1 MMQSPITNHQSQA
14 SEPAALDPQALL
26 EANKRL
32 DRAVAELSILNELA
46 VAVGASK
53 NSDDVMAKIVSR
65 SLRAVDAEQGMI
77 TLLGE
82 ESTDTGKTLVR
93 GNVSSCK
100 GMPIH
105 MNTNLLGWMLHY
117 RKPLILNDP
126 DDDDRFRGVRWDAG
140 IQSVLCVPL
149 MVKSELTGIL
159 TVFNKRHGGAF
170 DDEDQRL
177 LSIIASQS
185 AQVIE
190 NARLHE
196 QEKAFLRMQEEVRI
210 ASRIQSELF
219 PHSPPMVNGY
229 DIAGKS
235 VPAQMV
241 GGDYFDFIPIG
252 SDCWGFCVGD
262 VSGKGLPA
270 SLLMANTQA
279 ALRGQALVDSS
290 PSRIIARSNTL
301 LYRSTESG
309 KFVTLFLGILDPN
322 NHQIHY
328 ANGGHNCP
336 ILFSGDRSPTTLAA
350 HGMMLG
356 FMEDFDF
363 GENTVGL
370 AAGDLLVVYSDG
382 ITEATNAEGEQFGE
396 QRLIDAVQ
404 DYRDASSADLLEKL
418 MRTVCDFAAGCP
430 QSDDMTLVVVKRL

>member
-1 MMQSPITNHQSQA
+1 MDENA
-14 SEPAALDPQALL
+14 LRNLDPQALL
-26 EANKRL
+26 RANKKL
-32 DRAVAELSILNELA
+32 DRAVAELSVLNELA
-46 VAVGASK
+46 LDIAASRD
-53 NSDDVMAKIVSR
+53 SDEVMRKVVSR
-65 SLRAVDAEQGMI
+65 SIRAVDAEQGMI
-77 TLLGE
+77 TLLSE
-82 ESTDTGKTLVR
+82 DSSDTGKTLVR
-93 GNVSSCK
+93 GNVSSCHS
-100 GMPIH
+100 MPIH

-126 DDDDRFRGVRWDAG
+126 HNDDRFRGVRWDEG

-149 MVKSELTGIL
+149 MVQSELTGIL
-159 TVFNKRHGGAF
+159 TVFNRRHGKVF

-196 QEKAFLRMQEEVRI
+196 QEQAFLRMQEEVRI
-210 ASRIQSELF
+210 ASRIQQELF
-219 PHSPPMVNGY
+219 PHEPPMIEGY

-235 VPAQMV
+235 VPAQIV
-241 GGDYFDFIPIG
+241 GGDYFDFIQLEKG
-252 SDCWGFCVGD
+252 CWGFCVGD

-301 LYRSTESG
+301 LYRSTDSG
-309 KFVTLFLGILDPN
+309 KFVTLFLGILDPGS
-322 NHQIHY
+322 HQIHY

-336 ILFSGDRSPTTLAA
+336 LFFSGDADPTRLAA

-356 FMEDFDF
+356 FLEDFNF
-363 GENTVGL
+363 GESTIDLGP
-370 AAGDLLVVYSDG
+370 GDLLVVYSDG
-382 ITEATNAEGEQFGE
+382 ITEATNSERMQFGE
-396 QRLIDAVQ
+396 QRLIAAVQ
-404 DYRDASSADLLEKL
+404 EYRETSAKDLIENLIKN
-418 MRTVCDFAAGCP
+418 VCEFAADCP